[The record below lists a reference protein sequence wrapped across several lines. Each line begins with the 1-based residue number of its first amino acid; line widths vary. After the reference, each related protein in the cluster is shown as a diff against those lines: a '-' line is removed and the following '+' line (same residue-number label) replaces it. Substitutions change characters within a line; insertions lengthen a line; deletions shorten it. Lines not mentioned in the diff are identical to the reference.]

1 MWVWRRRG
9 SCIGCRGNPS
19 RVPRFGSLA
28 APLPVPLFPF
38 PFSIFVC
45 HPSPPVASHAAQR
58 LLQCGGVVGR
68 RHLLVQRMCSCWWG
82 WSLHHVVVGLAW
94 WCFRGSC
101 GCLVALCWLL
111 LPWVVGAEPGKGSL
125 WASVLSGRG
134 DLQPEQKRLR
144 EAKKGSGDEQ
154 ESRREREGV
163 GETTRASASTTAE
176 APQSILLSVP
186 GFASAFSR
194 TPCRAHGR
202 HGHGHCRRSPAAS
215 TWVSAPAGHPSTR
228 LLTHPEAQP
237 ADIRRKLP
245 RYSSRTSASPSQGAW
260 EAPPPRRPGLCSPS
274 RPRSAKDCLRR
285 CRTAPGM
292 LPGLVGHL
300 PLYRRDWAGCAQ
312 TCTGPFR
319 ACVVPAGGKL
329 LLIGRSAAAAPAL
342 GLGGVEAHGTGAA
355 TRGRPKAGG
364 TSTVGSCGGGSARRA
379 SSVICLVGLFPRP
392 PVSSRPVNQT
402 AGRRC

>member
-274 RPRSAKDCLRR
+274 RPRRP
-285 CRTAPGM
+285 RTACADAEQ
-292 LPGLVGHL
+292 
-300 PLYRRDWAGCAQ
+300 RRGCCRDSSVISLSIAA
-312 TCTGPFR
+312 TGP
-319 ACVVPAGGKL
+319 
-329 LLIGRSAAAAPAL
+329 AARRHALAPSL

>member
-19 RVPRFGSLA
+19 RVPRFASLA

-45 HPSPPVASHAAQR
+45 HPSPPVASHAQR

-82 WSLHHVVVGLAW
+82 WSLHHVVVGRAW

-154 ESRREREGV
+154 ESRREREGGGV
-163 GETTRASASTTAE
+163 GDDESKCKHDRRGSTKHSFERAGLRVGLQPNAVPCPWHSAHSCPTWSRPLPTITRRKHL
-176 APQSILLSVP
+176 P
-186 GFASAFSR
+186 
-194 TPCRAHGR
+194 TPSMS
-202 HGHGHCRRSPAAS
+202 RSPRS
-215 TWVSAPAGHPSTR
+215 
-228 LLTHPEAQP
+228 LLWGQFGE
-237 ADIRRKLP
+237 
-245 RYSSRTSASPSQGAW
+245 
-260 EAPPPRRPGLCSPS
+260 E
-274 RPRSAKDCLRR
+274 
-285 CRTAPGM
+285 
-292 LPGLVGHL
+292 
-300 PLYRRDWAGCAQ
+300 
-312 TCTGPFR
+312 
-319 ACVVPAGGKL
+319 
-329 LLIGRSAAAAPAL
+329 
-342 GLGGVEAHGTGAA
+342 HG
-355 TRGRPKAGG
+355 
-364 TSTVGSCGGGSARRA
+364 
-379 SSVICLVGLFPRP
+379 
-392 PVSSRPVNQT
+392 
-402 AGRRC
+402 